1 MEVWHEMFFGQCA
14 VMFLSLL
21 PGQLKRT
28 GKISSDCREGP
39 GYERRCHTA
48 LLPPAQKMLREI

>member
-1 MEVWHEMFFGQCA
+1 
-14 VMFLSLL
+14 MFLSLL